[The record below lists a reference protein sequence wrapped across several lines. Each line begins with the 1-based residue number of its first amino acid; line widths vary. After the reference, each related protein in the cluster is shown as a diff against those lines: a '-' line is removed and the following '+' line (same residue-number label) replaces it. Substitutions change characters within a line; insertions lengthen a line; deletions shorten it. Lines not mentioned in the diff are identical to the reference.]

1 MSAKRKDK
9 KGRVLR
15 TGESQRK
22 DLTYQYR
29 YQDITGKRRTV
40 YAPTLEELR
49 AKEEEINNAV
59 NVGVDYNAGNV
70 TVLELLERYI
80 SLKQGVR
87 NATKVG
93 YNFVFNLVKKEDFGH
108 RKIRDI
114 NTSDAKLWLMKLQK
128 DGRGY
133 STITSVR
140 GVVKPAFQMAYEE
153 DILRKN
159 PFDFKLSDVVK
170 NDSQKRIALTQ
181 EQEDLFMNFIKTDK
195 H

>member
-29 YQDITGKRRTV
+29 YTDITGKRRTV

-59 NVGVDYNAGNV
+59 NIGVDYNAGDV

-80 SLKQGVR
+80 SLKQGEVSTETGSYAPCHW
-87 NATKVG
+87 NAPG
-93 YNFVFNLVKKEDFGH
+93 
-108 RKIRDI
+108 
-114 NTSDAKLWLMKLQK
+114 
-128 DGRGY
+128 
-133 STITSVR
+133 
-140 GVVKPAFQMAYEE
+140 
-153 DILRKN
+153 ILN
-159 PFDFKLSDVVK
+159 P
-170 NDSQKRIALTQ
+170 Q
-181 EQEDLFMNFIKTDK
+181 
-195 H
+195 HPP